1 MHNPLA
7 IATREKQ
14 ETSYLFSSSRYFKTK
29 LSSKIQ
35 NNRLDYSSYN
45 IIQIITTV
53 ITKM

>member
-1 MHNPLA
+1 MRNPLA

-14 ETSYLFSSSRYFKTK
+14 ETRYLLSSSRYFKTK

-45 IIQIITTV
+45 IIQISTTV
-53 ITKM
+53 ITKI